1 MPLPMGGGVI
11 TPSVFS
17 SLSLSVCPVAFVES
31 DRGGPTFSAGTF
43 LGSGMLG
50 SRGGAG
56 VWATAADIA
65 KPPSAARTAR
75 VVNDFHKGIRS
86 LLLRGATASL
96 GEGSGC
102 NAPVS
107 SPAEGKGIQH
117 NDIAAQRLFV
127 EDKAASLRDSIIPL
141 DPLPFGR
148 G

>member
-1 MPLPMGGGVI
+1 MPLPMGGGVM

-31 DRGGPTFSAGTF
+31 DRGGATFSAGTF

-75 VVNDFHKGIRS
+75 VVNDFHKCIRS

-107 SPAEGKGIQH
+107 SPAEGKGVQR
-117 NDIAAQRLFV
+117 NDAVAQRRCFV
-127 EDKAASLRDSIIPL
+127 FNKEPLRGDIVML